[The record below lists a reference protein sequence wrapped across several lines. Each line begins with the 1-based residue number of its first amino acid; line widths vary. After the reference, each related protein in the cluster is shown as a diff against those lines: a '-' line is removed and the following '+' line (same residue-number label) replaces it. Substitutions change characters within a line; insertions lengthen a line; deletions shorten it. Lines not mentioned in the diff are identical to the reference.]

1 MHWVSL
7 LQAAHVT
14 CWVMWT
20 IGERSLPMEEVP
32 PLPPPADPPP
42 AIDPS
47 SETVAMMLAPIHSY
61 GHKEPFEVS
70 RAEFESTVRDALE
83 DFPTKEVVEDMTR
96 ELDMVKSFPMYQTLP
111 QAEAPG
117 TVWSGRWC
125 CRREEPKQVRAR
137 FVVRPFATSLG
148 AAFYSSTP
156 GLEVMRVLFVTAPLK
171 DIIV

>member
-1 MHWVSL
+1 MATRNLLKYAGQSL
-7 LQAAHVT
+7 NRQ
-14 CWVMWT
+14 C
-20 IGERSLPMEEVP
+20 
-32 PLPPPADPPP
+32 
-42 AIDPS
+42 
-47 SETVAMMLAPIHSY
+47 ETRW
-61 GHKEPFEVS
+61 K
-70 RAEFESTVRDALE
+70 T
-83 DFPTKEVVEDMTR
+83 FPTEEVVEDMTR

-137 FVVRPFATSLG
+137 FVVRPFAISLG

-171 DIIV
+171 DITV